1 MQQSPLGR
9 SRKGKNWMEDCKQL
23 ILDLSA
29 ALNNK
34 EEQNEQ
40 MLVKVRNLE
49 HQIAGLVAKEQQM
62 LANIASLQQH
72 SSE

>member
-9 SRKGKNWMEDCKQL
+9 SCKGKNWMEDCKQL